1 VHFHAA
7 LPRGASL
14 LRAQN
19 SSQEST
25 EGERVLTDVAN
36 ALDTTSTYVV
46 GPVGFAT
53 QASRLSPL
61 PLSGVRLARTGWWG
75 QWQARNRLTTLPY
88 GISALESAGNLDNF
102 RRIVGDA
109 DVPYQGFVFND
120 TDIYKT
126 LEAIAWCLAGD
137 PDPILDAYIDAVAQ
151 LLSKAQADDGYLNS
165 YVQGAPSVARYDR
178 LAESHE
184 LYSAGHLFQAAIA
197 DFRVTGKRRLLDIA
211 IRFADQLVTEFG
223 SGRRDD
229 YDGHPEVETALVELY
244 RLTANEG
251 YLDLAKQFIDNRGR
265 RIFTGHGHG
274 DAYFQD
280 EQPIRDSTSMVGHA
294 VRALYLEAG
303 VVDVAVETDDPE
315 LLETSLTRWNDMVA
329 SKLYITGG
337 VGSRHKSE
345 GFGDPYELPPDR
357 AYCESCAAIASI
369 HWNWRLLLATGDS
382 RFADL
387 LERTVYNGFAA
398 STGADGTS
406 FFYSNPLQVRAEHQA
421 SDEEESGRRL
431 SWYACA
437 CCPPNVMRLVAA
449 MQHYIAS
456 TDRRGGVQLH
466 QYTDADVAF
475 PTAHGTVGLSVRTRY
490 PWAGTVEIHIAES
503 AAVPWELSLRIPAW
517 AGAHRLTVNGDVSTP
532 DEASGYVRI
541 ERGWVAGDTVLLE
554 FEMPPR
560 ITAADPRVDAIRG
573 CVAIERGPLVYC
585 IEAADNEGIDL
596 AAVVLD
602 TDEPFQVT
610 SIDVWPS
617 VQAITTSGA
626 VRIYPPDH
634 HVLYR
639 PAVRGEVMETQVQLT
654 AIPYYLWA
662 NRASGPMRVWLPSRP

>member
-1 VHFHAA
+1 
-7 LPRGASL
+7 
-14 LRAQN
+14 
-19 SSQEST
+19 
-25 EGERVLTDVAN
+25 LTDVAN
-36 ALDTTSTYVV
+36 VVDTTSTYVA
-46 GPVGFAT
+46 GPVGLAT
-53 QASRLSPL
+53 QASRLLPL
-61 PLSGVRLARTGWWG
+61 PLSGVRLAPTGWWG

-102 RRIVGDA
+102 RRIVGDTDA
-109 DVPYQGFVFND
+109 PYRGFVFND

-126 LEAIAWCLAGD
+126 LEAIAWSLASH
-137 PDPILDAYIDAVAQ
+137 PDPTLDGYIDTVAQ
-151 LLSKAQADDGYLNS
+151 LLSQVQADDGYLNS
-165 YVQGAPSVARYDR
+165 FVQGAPDVARYSR

-184 LYSAGHLFQAAIA
+184 LYSAGHLFQAAVA
-197 DFRVTGKRRLLDIA
+197 DFRVTGKGRLLDIA
-211 IRFADQLVTEFG
+211 IRFADQLVAEFG

-244 RLTANEG
+244 RVSANQAYLT
-251 YLDLAKQFIDNRGR
+251 LAKQFIDTRGR
-265 RIFTGHGHG
+265 RIFVGDGRG

-280 EQPIRDSTSMVGHA
+280 EQPVRDATTMVGHA

-303 VVDVAVETDDPE
+303 VVDVAVETGDTE
-315 LLETSLTRWNDMVA
+315 LLQTSLTRWDDMVA

-357 AYCESCAAIASI
+357 AYCETCAAIASI
-369 HWNWRLLLATGDS
+369 QWNWRLLLATGES

-406 FFYSNPLQVRAEHQA
+406 FFYSNPLQVREEHQA

-431 SWYACA
+431 HWYACA

-449 MQHYIAS
+449 MQHYMAS
-456 TDRRGGVQLH
+456 TDHQGGVQLH
-466 QYTDADVAF
+466 QYTDADVEL
-475 PTAHGTVGLSVRTRY
+475 PTANGTVGFSVRTRY
-490 PWAGTVEIHIAES
+490 PWAGTVEIQITES
-503 AAVPWELSLRIPAW
+503 GATKWELSLRIPAW
-517 AGAHRLTVNGDVSTP
+517 TNESRLTVNGEDV
-532 DEASGYVRI
+532 ASDDAQGYLRI
-541 ERGWVAGDTVLLE
+541 DRTWLAGDTIVLDL
-554 FEMPPR
+554 EMPAQ

-602 TDEPFQVT
+602 TDQPLQLT
-610 SIDVWPS
+610 TIDGWPRA
-617 VQAITTSGA
+617 QAITTSGV
-626 VRIYPPDH
+626 VRTYPADQH
-634 HVLYR
+634 TLYR
-639 PAVRGEVMETQVQLT
+639 PAVRGEVMEAQVRLT

-662 NRASGPMRVWLPSRP
+662 NRASGPMRVWLPSRQ

>member
-1 VHFHAA
+1 MTNVA
-7 LPRGASL
+7 
-14 LRAQN
+14 
-19 SSQEST
+19 
-25 EGERVLTDVAN
+25 RVV
-36 ALDTTSTYVV
+36 DTTSTYVV
-46 GPVGFAT
+46 GPVGLAT
-53 QASRLSPL
+53 QASRLLPL
-61 PLSGVRLARTGWWG
+61 PLSGVRLTPTGWWG

-102 RRIVGDA
+102 RRIVGGTDA
-109 DVPYQGFVFND
+109 PYRGFVFND

-126 LEAIAWCLAGD
+126 LEAIAWSLASH
-137 PDPILDAYIDAVAQ
+137 PDPTLDGYIDTVAQ
-151 LLSKAQADDGYLNS
+151 LLSEVQAEDGYLNS
-165 YVQGAPSVARYDR
+165 CVQGAPGAARYSR

-184 LYSAGHLFQAAIA
+184 LYCAGHLFQAAVA
-197 DFRVTGKRRLLDIA
+197 DLRVTGKRRLLDIA
-211 IRFADQLVTEFG
+211 IRFADQLVAEFG

-244 RLTANEG
+244 RVCADEA
-251 YLDLAKQFIDNRGR
+251 YLDLAKQFIDARGR
-265 RIFTGHGHG
+265 RIFVGDGRG

-280 EQPIRDSTSMVGHA
+280 EQPIRDATTMVGHA

-303 VVDVAVETDDPE
+303 VVDVAAETGDTG
-315 LLETSLTRWNDMVA
+315 LLQTSLTRWDDMVA

-357 AYCESCAAIASI
+357 AYCETCAAIASI
-369 HWNWRLLLATGDS
+369 HWNWRLLLATGES

-398 STGADGTS
+398 STGSDGTS
-406 FFYSNPLQVRAEHQA
+406 FFYSNPLQVREEHQA

-431 SWYACA
+431 PWYACA

-449 MQHYIAS
+449 MQHYVAS
-456 TDRRGGVQLH
+456 TDQQGGVQLH
-466 QYTDADVAF
+466 QYTDADLEL
-475 PTAHGTVGLSVRTRY
+475 PTANGTVGFSVRTRY
-490 PWAGTVEIHIAES
+490 PWAGTVEIQITDS
-503 AAVPWELSLRIPAW
+503 VSKPWELSLRIPAW
-517 AGAHRLTVNGDVSTP
+517 ASESRLTVNGEDITS
-532 DEASGYVRI
+532 DGAGGYLRI
-541 ERGWVAGDTVLLE
+541 DRPWVTGDKVVLELD
-554 FEMPPR
+554 MPAQ

-602 TDEPFQVT
+602 TDQPFQLT
-610 SIDVWPS
+610 PIDGWS
-617 VQAITTSGA
+617 RAQAITTSGR
-626 VRIYPPDH
+626 VRTYPHDQH
-634 HVLYR
+634 TLYR
-639 PAVRGEVMETQVQLT
+639 PAGGRGEVMETQVQLT

-662 NRASGPMRVWLPSRP
+662 NRASGPMRVWLPSRR

>member
-1 VHFHAA
+1 
-7 LPRGASL
+7 
-14 LRAQN
+14 
-19 SSQEST
+19 
-25 EGERVLTDVAN
+25 LTDVAN
-36 ALDTTSTYVV
+36 VVDTTSTYVV
-46 GPVGFAT
+46 GPVGLAT
-53 QASRLSPL
+53 QASRLLPL
-61 PLSGVRLARTGWWG
+61 PLSGVRLTPIGWWG
-75 QWQARNRLTTLPY
+75 QWQAHNRLTTLPY

-102 RRIVGDA
+102 RRIVGDTDA
-109 DVPYQGFVFND
+109 PYRGFVFND

-126 LEAIAWCLAGD
+126 LEAIAWSLASH
-137 PDPILDAYIDAVAQ
+137 PDPTLDGYIDAVAQ
-151 LLSKAQADDGYLNS
+151 LLSKVQAEDGYLNS
-165 YVQGAPSVARYDR
+165 CVQGAPDAARYSR

-184 LYSAGHLFQAAIA
+184 LYSAGHLFQAAVA

-211 IRFADQLVTEFG
+211 IRFADQLVAEFG

-244 RLTANEG
+244 RVTANQA
-251 YLDLAKQFIDNRGR
+251 YLTLAKQFIDTRGR
-265 RIFTGHGHG
+265 RIFVGDGRG

-280 EQPIRDSTSMVGHA
+280 EQPVRDATTMVGHA

-303 VVDVAVETDDPE
+303 VVDVAVETGDTE
-315 LLETSLTRWNDMVA
+315 LLQTSLTRWDDMVA

-357 AYCESCAAIASI
+357 AYCETCAAIASI
-369 HWNWRLLLATGDS
+369 HWNWRLLLATGES

-398 STGADGTS
+398 STGSDGTS
-406 FFYSNPLQVRAEHQA
+406 FFYSNPLQVREEHQA

-431 SWYACA
+431 PWYACA

-449 MQHYIAS
+449 MQHYVAS
-456 TDRRGGVQLH
+456 TDHHGGVQLH
-466 QYTDADVAF
+466 QYTDADVEL
-475 PTAHGTVGLSVRTRY
+475 PTASGTVGFSVRTRY
-490 PWAGTVEIHIAES
+490 PWAGTVEIQITES
-503 AAVPWELSLRIPAW
+503 MATPWELSLRIPAW
-517 AGAHRLTVNGDVSTP
+517 ANESRLTVNGEDVST
-532 DEASGYVRI
+532 DGAGGYLRI
-541 ERGWVAGDTVLLE
+541 DRAWVAGDKVVLAL
-554 FEMPPR
+554 EMPAQ

-602 TDEPFQVT
+602 TDQPLQLT
-610 SIDVWPS
+610 TIDGWPRA
-617 VQAITTSGA
+617 QAITTSGA
-626 VRIYPPDH
+626 IRTYPYDQH
-634 HVLYR
+634 TLYR
-639 PAVRGEVMETQVQLT
+639 PPARGEVMETQVQLT

-662 NRASGPMRVWLPSRP
+662 NRASGSMRVWLPSRQ